1 MARNG
6 TYMGMMNELDN
17 HGLLISNTI
26 VTMDYIHILEISFP
40 LLKASNTWSLN
51 HSNYSFN
58 LFVLY
63 ALI

>member
-40 LLKASNTWSLN
+40 LLKAMSLN